1 MNVATIQ
8 RTYLAIASIA
18 IALCSYPAFAQE
30 SRPYTPGNVLEVTSV
45 LTKPG
50 MFDEYMKFL
59 ASTYRQEMEE
69 LKKIGVVV
77 DYDIYS
83 TNPRRP
89 GDPDL
94 YLVVTY
100 ANMAAFDT
108 LDEKSEA
115 IEKKLFGSR
124 KQAAEG
130 MASRESIRTILGTE
144 VIRELKLK

>member
-1 MNVATIQ
+1 MSVSAIRKSCLAAT
-8 RTYLAIASIA
+8 SIL
-18 IALCSYPAFAQE
+18 IALFALPALAQE
-30 SRPYTPGNVLEVTSV
+30 SRGYKEGNVLEVTSV

-59 ASTYRQEMEE
+59 AGTYRQEMEE

-77 DYDIYS
+77 EYNIYQ
-83 TNPRRP
+83 TMPRRP

-108 LDEKSEA
+108 LQEKSDP
-115 IEKKLFGSR
+115 IEKKLFGSM

-130 MASRESIRTILGTE
+130 MVSRESIRTILGSE